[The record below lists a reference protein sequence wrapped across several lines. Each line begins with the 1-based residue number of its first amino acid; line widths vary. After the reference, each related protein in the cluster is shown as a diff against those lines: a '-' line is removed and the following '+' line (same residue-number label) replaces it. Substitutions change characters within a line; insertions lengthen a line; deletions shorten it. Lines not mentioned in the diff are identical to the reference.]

1 MLDEAE
7 IRKEIARLEYEES
20 SYSNYAK
27 LANLYVIRDK
37 MREEEQGDKNQYMGH
52 YSGNPAPARATVEP
66 ATVGEYGD
74 SEFLLA
80 VAGKNPEKAWA
91 VVDELMDTLAMVNS
105 KVYNSVMQKIKRI

>member
-20 SYSNYAK
+20 SYPNYAK

-37 MREEEQGDKNQYMGH
+37 MQEEERGDGGRYVGY
-52 YSGNPAPARATVEP
+52 YSGAPAPVTAQP
-66 ATVGEYGD
+66 ATVGDYGD

-80 VAGKNPEKAWA
+80 VAGKDPAKAWT
-91 VVDELMDTLAMVNS
+91 VIDELMDTLALVNR
-105 KVYNSVMQKIKRI
+105 KVYDSVMRKIKGI

>member
-20 SYSNYAK
+20 SYPNYAK

-37 MREEEQGDKNQYMGH
+37 MQGAENARDKFAGY
-52 YSGNPAPARATVEP
+52 YSGAPAPVTAEP

-80 VAGKNPEKAWA
+80 VAGKDPAKAWA
-91 VVDELMDTLAMVNS
+91 VVDELMDTLSMVNS
-105 KVYNSVMQKIKRI
+105 KVYNSVMQKIKRV

>member
-20 SYSNYAK
+20 SYPNYAK

-37 MREEEQGDKNQYMGH
+37 MQEEERGDGGRYVGY
-52 YSGNPAPARATVEP
+52 YSGAPAPVTAQP

-74 SEFLLA
+74 SEFLL
-80 VAGKNPEKAWA
+80 
-91 VVDELMDTLAMVNS
+91 
-105 KVYNSVMQKIKRI
+105 SVSIN

>member
-20 SYSNYAK
+20 SYPNYAK
-27 LANLYVIRDK
+27 LADLYVIRDK
-37 MREEEQGDKNQYMGH
+37 MQEEERGDDGRFVGY
-52 YSGNPAPARATVEP
+52 YSGAPSPAPLAAEP

-80 VAGKNPEKAWA
+80 VAGKDPGKAWA
-91 VVDELMDTLAMVNS
+91 VVDELMDTLLMVNE

>member
-1 MLDEAE
+1 MLDKAE

-20 SYSNYAK
+20 SYPNYAK

-37 MREEEQGDKNQYMGH
+37 MQGAENARDKFAGY
-52 YSGNPAPARATVEP
+52 YSGAPAPVTAEP
-66 ATVGEYGD
+66 ATVGEHGD

-80 VAGKNPEKAWA
+80 VAGKDPAKAWA

-105 KVYNSVMQKIKRI
+105 KVYNSVMRKIKGI

>member
-1 MLDEAE
+1 MLDKAE

-20 SYSNYAK
+20 SYPNYAK

-37 MREEEQGDKNQYMGH
+37 MQGVENARDKFVGY
-52 YSGNPAPARATVEP
+52 YSGDPTPVIAEP

-80 VAGKNPEKAWA
+80 VSGKDPAKAWT
-91 VVDELMDTLAMVNS
+91 VVDELMDTLSLVNR
-105 KVYNSVMQKIKRI
+105 KVYDSVLRKIKSM

>member
-20 SYSNYAK
+20 SYPNYAK

-37 MREEEQGDKNQYMGH
+37 MQGAENARDKFVGYH
-52 YSGNPAPARATVEP
+52 SGAPAPVTAEP

-80 VAGKNPEKAWA
+80 VAGKDPAKAWT
-91 VVDELMDTLAMVNS
+91 VVDELMDTLSLVNR
-105 KVYNSVMQKIKRI
+105 KVYDSVLRKIKSM

>member
-20 SYSNYAK
+20 SYPNFAK

-37 MREEEQGDKNQYMGH
+37 MQGASNARDKFVGY
-52 YSGNPAPARATVEP
+52 YSGAPAPVTAEP

-80 VAGKNPEKAWA
+80 VAGKDPEKAWA
-91 VVDELMDTLAMVNS
+91 VVDELMDTLSLVNRRA
-105 KVYNSVMQKIKRI
+105 YDSVLRKIKSL

>member
-20 SYSNYAK
+20 SYPNYAK

-37 MREEEQGDKNQYMGH
+37 MQGAENARNKFVGY
-52 YSGNPAPARATVEP
+52 YSGAPAPVTAEP
-66 ATVGEYGD
+66 DTVGEYGD

-80 VAGKNPEKAWA
+80 VAGKDPAKAWT
-91 VVDELMDTLAMVNS
+91 VIDELMDTLAMVNS
-105 KVYNSVMQKIKRI
+105 KVYNSVMQKIKRV

>member
-1 MLDEAE
+1 MLDKAE
-7 IRKEIARLEYEES
+7 IRAAIAKLEFDES

-27 LANLYVIRDK
+27 LASLYVIRDK
-37 MREEEQGDKNQYMGH
+37 MQEEERGDGGRYVGY
-52 YSGNPAPARATVEP
+52 YSGAPAPVTAEP

-80 VAGKNPEKAWA
+80 VAGKDPEKAWS

>member
-20 SYSNYAK
+20 SYPNYAK

-37 MREEEQGDKNQYMGH
+37 MQVAENARDKFVGY
-52 YSGNPAPARATVEP
+52 YSGAPATVTTEP
-66 ATVGEYGD
+66 ATVGEHGD

-80 VAGKNPEKAWA
+80 VAGKDPAKAWA
-91 VVDELMDTLAMVNS
+91 VVDELMDTLSMVNS
-105 KVYNSVMQKIKRI
+105 KVYNSVMRKIKGI

>member
-1 MLDEAE
+1 MLDKAE
-7 IRKEIARLEYEES
+7 IRAAIAKLEFDES

-27 LANLYVIRDK
+27 LASLYVIRDK
-37 MREEEQGDKNQYMGH
+37 MQEEERGDGGRYVGY
-52 YSGNPAPARATVEP
+52 YSGAPAPVTAEP

-80 VAGKNPEKAWA
+80 VSGKDPAKAWA

-105 KVYNSVMQKIKRI
+105 KVYNSVMQKIKRV

>member
-20 SYSNYAK
+20 SYPNYAK

-37 MREEEQGDKNQYMGH
+37 MQGVENARDKFAGY
-52 YSGNPAPARATVEP
+52 YSGAPAPVTAEP
-66 ATVGEYGD
+66 ATVGEHGD

-80 VAGKNPEKAWA
+80 VAGKDPAKAWA

-105 KVYNSVMQKIKRI
+105 KVYNSVMRKIKGI

>member
-20 SYSNYAK
+20 SYPNYAK

-37 MREEEQGDKNQYMGH
+37 MQGAENARDKFMGY
-52 YSGNPAPARATVEP
+52 YSGAPAPVTAEP
-66 ATVGEYGD
+66 DTVGEYGD

-80 VAGKNPEKAWA
+80 VAGKDPAKAWA
-91 VVDELMDTLAMVNS
+91 IIDELMDTLALVNR
-105 KVYNSVMQKIKRI
+105 KVYDSVMRKIKGI

>member
-1 MLDEAE
+1 MLDKAE
-7 IRKEIARLEYEES
+7 IRAAIAKLEFDES

-27 LANLYVIRDK
+27 LASLYVIRDK
-37 MREEEQGDKNQYMGH
+37 MQEEERGDGGRYVGY
-52 YSGNPAPARATVEP
+52 YSGAPAPVSVEP

>member
-1 MLDEAE
+1 MLDKAE
-7 IRKEIARLEYEES
+7 IRAAIAKLEFDES

-27 LANLYVIRDK
+27 LASLYVIRDK
-37 MREEEQGDKNQYMGH
+37 MQEEERGDGGRYVGY
-52 YSGNPAPARATVEP
+52 YSGAPAPVTAEP

-80 VAGKNPEKAWA
+80 VAGKDPAKAWT

-105 KVYNSVMQKIKRI
+105 KVYNSVMQKIKRV

>member
-20 SYSNYAK
+20 SYPNYAK

-37 MREEEQGDKNQYMGH
+37 MQGAENARDKFVGD
-52 YSGNPAPARATVEP
+52 YSGAPAPVTAEP
-66 ATVGEYGD
+66 PTVGEYGD

-80 VAGKNPEKAWA
+80 VAGKDQAKAWA

-105 KVYNSVMQKIKRI
+105 KVYNSVMQKIKRV